1 MNVNYSKLLLEEVSE
16 RLEKD
21 PEGTNAVTWTS
32 LNHIEIK
39 KLLEI
44 EAGLE

>member
-16 RLEKD
+16 RLEED
-21 PEGTNAVTWTS
+21 PEGRNAVTWT

-44 EAGLE
+44 EAGWE

>member
-1 MNVNYSKLLLEEVSE
+1 MNVTSSKLLLEEVSE

-21 PEGTNAVTWTS
+21 PEGTNAVTCTS
-32 LNHIEIK
+32 LDHVEIK

>member
-21 PEGTNAVTWTS
+21 PEGTNAVTRTS

-44 EAGLE
+44 EAGSE